1 MFGDANVPIS
11 RKIFDKHDT
20 DKSGSISPEEL
31 KAMCHELGHHLSDE
45 EFALA
50 LAKLDTND
58 DHKIGYDEFK
68 AWWSAGEARWRQTEH
83 TEEEMAKLAQAT
95 AYFDYF
101 DKDKSGHISAEEF
114 QLLHADLL
122 KNGMLQE
129 TDARSSFEAM
139 DKTGEGGIDFNE
151 YVDWLHEKGVF

>member
-1 MFGDANVPIS
+1 MSLIS
-11 RKIFDKHDT
+11 
-20 DKSGSISPEEL
+20 
-31 KAMCHELGHHLSDE
+31 LSHRTTRQKDGE
-45 EFALA
+45 PGIVSALESRVNA
-50 LAKLDTND
+50 SND

>member
-58 DHKIGYDEFK
+58 DHKITVHVPGKDVLASFDIHGRFPGETRGRRAVVDFQHV
-68 AWWSAGEARWRQTEH
+68 WCLSAPSNTSIISCCAC
-83 TEEEMAKLAQAT
+83 AT
-95 AYFDYF
+95 
-101 DKDKSGHISAEEF
+101 
-114 QLLHADLL
+114 LCL
-122 KNGMLQE
+122 
-129 TDARSSFEAM
+129 RSSPPS
-139 DKTGEGGIDFNE
+139 T
-151 YVDWLHEKGVF
+151 